1 MNSAIRQEGNVLA
14 SDHTLVA
21 TIVHPSLPGE
31 TPRSTVV
38 VADRFGNHLLRPPG
52 GSSPSSP
59 EWVRVSRDG
68 VGNWIERETGI
79 IHAKDGS
86 VIHPRDI
93 FGVRLDTDQETD
105 VSLTTANAVRP
116 EPIQWL
122 WPGWLAKGK
131 VHLLAGAP
139 GTGKTT
145 VSVALAATITQG
157 SLWAD
162 GSVAPQ
168 GDVLIWSGEDDI
180 QDTLL
185 PRLMAAGAD
194 LSKVHFITSTFK
206 DGSSYP
212 FDPSTDM
219 DFLSEKIALLPTQ
232 PALLIVDPIVAAVSG
247 DSHRNAEV
255 RRALQPL
262 VDLAALRH
270 CAVLGISH
278 FSKGS
283 QGKDPVDRVT
293 GSLAFGALARV
304 VMATARLPEG
314 GPLGDKRIMVR
325 AKSNIGDDGQG
336 FVYDLEVTEPVE
348 GIEATRVTW
357 GEALDGN
364 ARELLGMADPAPE
377 DGEGESRSDVESFVR
392 GILADG
398 PVTAKQMKADADGAG
413 YSWPQV
419 KRAASRL
426 KVEKRK
432 EGFDRGWVW
441 ALPQP

>member
-1 MNSAIRQEGNVLA
+1 
-14 SDHTLVA
+14 
-21 TIVHPSLPGE
+21 
-31 TPRSTVV
+31 
-38 VADRFGNHLLRPPG
+38 
-52 GSSPSSP
+52 
-59 EWVRVSRDG
+59 VSRDG
-68 VGNWIERETGI
+68 AWNWIERDTGI

-93 FGVRLDTDQETD
+93 YGIDLDDDQEGY
-105 VSLTTANAVRP
+105 VNLTTANAVRP
-116 EPIQWL
+116 DPIQWL

-145 VSVALAATITQG
+145 VSVAMAATISRGDLWPDDTQ
-157 SLWAD
+157 
-162 GSVAPQ
+162 APA

-180 QDTLL
+180 KDTLL
-185 PRLMAAGAD
+185 PRLMATNAD
-194 LSKVHFITSTFK
+194 LSKIHFITSTFR
-206 DGSSYP
+206 DGASQP

-219 DFLSEKIALLPTQ
+219 AFLSEKIALLPT
-232 PALLIVDPIVAAVSG
+232 PPSLLIVDPIVAAVSG

-314 GPLGDKRIMVR
+314 GPLSGQRIMVR
-325 AKSNIGDDGQG
+325 AKSNIGEDGQG
-336 FVYDLEVTEPVE
+336 FVYDLEVEEPVE
-348 GIEATRVTW
+348 GIKATRVTW

-364 ARELLGMADPAPE
+364 ARELLGMADPAAE
-377 DGEGESRSDVESFVR
+377 DGEGETRADVESFVK

-413 YSWPQV
+413 YSWDRV

-432 EGFDRGWVW
+432 EGYQGQWVW
-441 ALPQP
+441 MLPTTD

>member
-1 MNSAIRQEGNVLA
+1 MNSAIRPSGDRQEGNVLA
-14 SDHTLVA
+14 SCLLAQGEAALRAAEEHTLVA
-21 TIVHPSLPGE
+21 TIVHPALPGE

-38 VADRFGNHLLRPPG
+38 VTDRFGNHLLR
-52 GSSPSSP
+52 SPSSP

-68 VGNWIERETGI
+68 GNNWIERETGI

-93 FGVRLDTDQETD
+93 YGVRLDDDQETE

-157 SLWAD
+157 SLWPD
-162 GSVAPQ
+162 GTETPE

-206 DGSSYP
+206 DGASYP

-219 DFLSEKIALLPTQ
+219 DFLSEKIAMLPTA

-262 VDLAALRH
+262 VDLAALRQ

-304 VMATARLPEG
+304 VMATARLPDGAQHGG
-314 GPLGDKRIMVR
+314 GPLGGKRVMVR
-325 AKSNIGDDGQG
+325 AKSNIGEDGQG

-364 ARELLGMADPAPE
+364 ARELLGMADPAAE
-377 DGEGESRSDVESFVR
+377 DGEGETRADVESFVR
-392 GILADG
+392 A
-398 PVTAKQMKADADGAG
+398 
-413 YSWPQV
+413 SWLMVQ
-419 KRAASRL
+419 
-426 KVEKRK
+426 
-432 EGFDRGWVW
+432 
-441 ALPQP
+441 

>member
-1 MNSAIRQEGNVLA
+1 MNSTRVLERP
-14 SDHTLVA
+14 STSQDHTLVA
-21 TIVHPSLPGE
+21 TIVHPALPGE
-31 TPRSTVV
+31 EPRTTVV
-38 VADRFGNHLLRPPG
+38 IADRFGNHLLR
-52 GSSPSSP
+52 SPSSP
-59 EWVRVSRDG
+59 DWVRVSRDG
-68 VGNWIERETGI
+68 GNNWIERETGI

-93 FGVRLDTDQETD
+93 YGFSLDADQEAD
-105 VSLTTANAVRP
+105 VNLTTANAVRP
-116 EPIQWL
+116 DPIQWL

-145 VSVALAATITQG
+145 VSVALAATISRG
-157 SLWAD
+157 SEWPD
-162 GSVAPQ
+162 GSSSWRKETPE

-206 DGSSYP
+206 GGASLP

-219 DFLSEKIALLPTQ
+219 DILSEKIAMLETA

-262 VDLAALRH
+262 VDLAALRQ

-283 QGKDPVDRVT
+283 QGKDPIDRVT

-304 VMATARLPEG
+304 VMATARLPDDRR
-314 GPLGDKRIMVR
+314 LLAR
-325 AKSNIGDDGQG
+325 AKSNIGEDGQG

-348 GIEATRVTW
+348 GIKATRVTW
-357 GEALDGN
+357 GEALEGN

-377 DGEGESRSDVESFVR
+377 DSEGETRADVEAFVK
-392 GILADG
+392 GILTDG

-413 YSWPQV
+413 YSWDRV

-426 KVEKRK
+426 GVERRK

-441 ALPQP
+441 ALPTEAAD